1 MIYLIEEIVHNYIH
15 RYQAKKELE
24 TSEKAKND
32 SNLEDA
38 LVRGADVRNSA
49 VKRFSEPRNGSIS
62 MPSDEQKNCFTI
74 TDHSPR
80 DQGHPNGHGHSHL
93 VGVAKGDEDDVLVS
107 SLRGLLIVLALSIH
121 ELFEGFAVGLE
132 RDPKGVYF
140 MFAAVSAHKFVISF
154 CIGVEL
160 MVQRTKLWL
169 AFVYIL
175 IYSAVS
181 AIGEF
186 DREFKL

>member
-1 MIYLIEEIVHNYIH
+1 MIYLIEELVHNYIH
-15 RYQAKKELE
+15 RYQEKKEKE
-24 TSEKAKND
+24 RKEKKSQND

-38 LVRGADVRNSA
+38 FVRGADMRNSA
-49 VKRFSEPRNGSIS
+49 IKRFSESRNNSIS
-62 MPSDEQKNCFTI
+62 LPSDENKNRFTI
-74 TDHSPR
+74 TDHSLH
-80 DQGHPNGHGHSHL
+80 DQGHGHSHL
-93 VGVAKGDEDDVLVS
+93 VGVPNGTEDDVLVS

-132 RDPKGVYF
+132 RDSKGVYF

-181 AIGEF
+181 AIGE
-186 DREFKL
+186 